1 MPVACAMGF
10 GLLGIT
16 RFFIMQ
22 LSADL
27 QSLDTLTLGAFSAPT
42 TGERAAR
49 LREWLATNPDES
61 VMADVHRDMNT
72 RDKSAAKVIK
82 EKLDEV
88 KRAKAQDA
96 MAHDWAASAEAV
108 LQAQPYDVQKAES
121 WLRDAAK
128 AGAALSREPLLSL
141 RNSLQERSKQVEELQ
156 HRLQVEREA
165 ALLLAQRIELCST
178 KPWRQAAEL
187 SAGLQHDVH
196 AWLGQMASL
205 SAEPMWSS
213 VPVRITQQ
221 ITSSGQQLELVWQ
234 AFEAAL
240 QSVEVA
246 ANDPAAEL
254 PAVPVWADEIRV
266 LRGESP
272 ASAGASTQAAG
283 AVTATP
289 TEAATSRTAPLP
301 ASPEA
306 DAARQVLVDKA
317 QALNAAEPE
326 QQPAGRKLQEAIR
339 QLREQWK
346 TLDKAHAPNP
356 TLWKPFDQ
364 ACNTAYKRVET
375 WLQQVRQQSEATRQ
389 QRLTLIQ
396 ELNAWTEAQASSEDW
411 KAQVRELHGFSER
424 WRQAGHLSEKAFAD
438 IQPLWKTAMAKA
450 HERLEAAQKQSL
462 VRRQTLIADAQALVE
477 QAGVR
482 IDDVKALQQRWQA
495 EAQAVPLDRRQEQKL
510 WEAFRQPI
518 DAFFARK
525 PADRR
530 AAPAVAPQSPYEQA
544 VMVAAQALEVANQTG
559 DAQKIRAALAAL
571 EAAARGE
578 APAPAAPAVVAEV
591 VVTPEAASEDSAPV
605 AQGTAEASESPEVV
619 EPTSPA
625 PEPVEEAAGELSE
638 AEAPAPEEVPPA
650 KPAPAAPR
658 KVVAVRGDDRPGA
671 GPAGAKPLAARDD
684 ARRDGRKD
692 LRPGRGDSRD
702 ARPPREGFAPRPPRL
717 SDGVFRLQRQAM
729 EQAEIALK
737 KLAAQAYGE
746 ALTQLLQAWQTRAPD
761 AIPQGSAL
769 GGKAAVQARSQW
781 AQTLGQAAQGTVAAD
796 LLVRLEIAADV
807 PTPAA
812 HQGERRAMQL
822 QLLTR
827 RNDPSPE
834 QTWAKDI
841 NQVLQGTYDE
851 AVARRLQS
859 VLKTLLRR

>member
-1 MPVACAMGF
+1 
-10 GLLGIT
+10 
-16 RFFIMQ
+16 MQ
-22 LSADL
+22 SSADL

-42 TGERAAR
+42 TGERTAR
-49 LREWLATNPDES
+49 LRDWLATNPDES
-61 VMADVHRDMNT
+61 VMADVHREMNT

-82 EKLDEV
+82 EKLDEI

-187 SAGLQHDVH
+187 SAGLQHDVQ
-196 AWLGQMASL
+196 AWLSQMASL

-221 ITSSGQQLELVWQ
+221 LTSSGQQLELVWQ

-240 QSVEVA
+240 KSVEVA

-266 LRGESP
+266 LRGEAPVSAVP
-272 ASAGASTQAAG
+272 SAAQAGA
-283 AVTATP
+283 AVATP
-289 TEAATSRTAPLP
+289 VEAAPSRTATLP

-317 QALNAAEPE
+317 QALNAAEAE

-339 QLREQWK
+339 QLRDQWK

-375 WLQQVRQQSEATRQ
+375 WLQQMRQQSEATRQ
-389 QRLTLIQ
+389 QRLALIQ
-396 ELNAWTEAQASSEDW
+396 ELHAWTEAQASNDDW
-411 KAQVRELHGFSER
+411 KAHIRELHGFSER

-438 IQPLWKTAMAKA
+438 IQPQWKAAMAKA

-462 VRRQTLIADAQALVE
+462 VRRQALITDAQALVE

-530 AAPAVAPQSPYEQA
+530 AAPTVAPQSPHEQA
-544 VMVAAQALEVANQTG
+544 VMAAAQALEAASQTG

-571 EAAARGE
+571 NAAARGE
-578 APAPAAPAVVAEV
+578 TPAPAAPAVVVAEATPQAAPIAES
-591 VVTPEAASEDSAPV
+591 TPEAAESLDVAEPV
-605 AQGTAEASESPEVV
+605 
-619 EPTSPA
+619 SPA
-625 PEPVEEAAGELSE
+625 PEQAEQAAGEPTE
-638 AEAPAPEEVPPA
+638 AEAPAPEEVAPA

-671 GPAGAKPLAARDD
+671 GPAGTKPLAARDD

-692 LRPGRGDSRD
+692 MRPGRGDSRD
-702 ARPPREGFAPRPPRL
+702 ARLSREGFAPRAPRL

-729 EQAEIALK
+729 EHAEMALK

-796 LLVRLEIAADV
+796 LVVRLEIAADV

-834 QTWAKDI
+834 QTWAKDV
-841 NQVLQGTYDE
+841 NQVLQGAYDE
-851 AVARRLQS
+851 AVARRLQP

>member
-1 MPVACAMGF
+1 
-10 GLLGIT
+10 
-16 RFFIMQ
+16 MQ
-22 LSADL
+22 SSADL

-61 VMADVHRDMNT
+61 VMADVHREMNT

-82 EKLDEV
+82 EKLDEI

-96 MAHDWAASAEAV
+96 MAHDWVASAEAV
-108 LQAQPYDVQKAES
+108 LQAQPYDVQKAEA

-187 SAGLQHDVH
+187 SAGLQHDVQ
-196 AWLGQMASL
+196 AWLSQMTSL
-205 SAEPMWSS
+205 LAEPMWSS

-221 ITSSGQQLELVWQ
+221 LTSSGQQLELVWQ

-240 QSVEVA
+240 KSVEVA

-272 ASAGASTQAAG
+272 ASAGASVIAAG
-283 AVTATP
+283 DVTATP
-289 TEAATSRTAPLP
+289 TEAATSRTSTLP

-317 QALNAAEPE
+317 QALNAAEPD

-389 QRLTLIQ
+389 QRLALIQ
-396 ELNAWTEAQASSEDW
+396 ELNAWTEAQASNEDW
-411 KAQVRELHGFSER
+411 KAHIRELHGFSER

-438 IQPLWKTAMAKA
+438 IQPQWKTAMAKA

-462 VRRQTLIADAQALVE
+462 VRRQALIAEAQALLE

-482 IDDVKALQQRWQA
+482 IDDVKVLQQRWQA
-495 EAQAVPLDRRQEQKL
+495 EAQSVPLDRRQEQKL
-510 WEAFRQPI
+510 WETFRQPI

-530 AAPAVAPQSPYEQA
+530 AAPAVAPQSPHEQA
-544 VMVAAQALEVANQTG
+544 VMAAAQALEAASQTG
-559 DAQKIRAALAAL
+559 DAQKIRAALSAL
-571 EAAARGE
+571 DAAARGQ
-578 APAPAAPAVVAEV
+578 APAPAAPAPVAQNA
-591 VVTPEAASEDSAPV
+591 PEAAES
-605 AQGTAEASESPEVV
+605 AEAV
-619 EPTSPA
+619 EPVVPA
-625 PEPVEEAAGELSE
+625 PEQAEEAAGQPTE
-638 AEAPAPEEVPPA
+638 AEASAPEEVPPA

-692 LRPGRGDSRD
+692 MRPGRGDGRD

-729 EQAEIALK
+729 EHAEMALK

-761 AIPQGSAL
+761 AIPQGSKL

-834 QTWAKDI
+834 QTWAKDV
-841 NQVLQGTYDE
+841 NQVLQGAYDE
-851 AVARRLQS
+851 AVARRLQP

>member
-1 MPVACAMGF
+1 
-10 GLLGIT
+10 
-16 RFFIMQ
+16 MQ
-22 LSADL
+22 FSADL
-27 QSLDTLTLGAFSAPT
+27 QSLDTLTSGAFSAPT
-42 TGERAAR
+42 SGERASR
-49 LREWLATNPDES
+49 LRDWLVTQPDES
-61 VMADVHRDMNT
+61 VMVEVHREMNT
-72 RDKSAAKVIK
+72 RDKSAAKVVK
-82 EKLDEV
+82 EKLDEL
-88 KRAKAQDA
+88 KRAKVQDA
-96 MAHDWAASAEAV
+96 MANDWASAGNAILQSQPFDVAKAEA
-108 LQAQPYDVQKAES
+108 

-141 RNSLQERSKQVEELQ
+141 RHALQERSKQIDELQ

-178 KPWRQAAEL
+178 KPWRQATEL
-187 SAGLQHDVH
+187 ATSLQHDVQV
-196 AWLGQMASL
+196 WLAQTAAL
-205 SAEPMWSS
+205 SADPVWPS
-213 VPVRITQQ
+213 VPQRITQQ
-221 ITSSGQQLELVWQ
+221 LISSGQQLELVWQ

-240 QSVEVA
+240 KLVQLA
-246 ANDPAAEL
+246 ASDPAAEL

-266 LRGESP
+266 LRGEAPVSV
-272 ASAGASTQAAG
+272 AAE
-283 AVTATP
+283 T
-289 TEAATSRTAPLP
+289 TEPVVAESKANALL

-317 QALNAAEPE
+317 QALNMGEPE
-326 QQPAGRKLQEAIR
+326 ALPAGRKLQEAIR

-346 TLDKAHAPNP
+346 LLDKAHAPNAA
-356 TLWKPFDQ
+356 LWKPFDV

-396 ELNAWTEAQASSEDW
+396 ELLLWTQAQANNEDW

-424 WRQAGHLSEKAFAD
+424 WRQAGHMSEKAFAD
-438 IQPLWKTAMAKA
+438 IQPQWKAAMAKA
-450 HERLEAAQKQSL
+450 HERLEAAQAQSL
-462 VRRQTLIADAQALVE
+462 KRRQALIAEAQALID

-525 PADRR
+525 PSERR
-530 AAPAVAPQSPYEQA
+530 GAPAAAPQSPYEQA
-544 VMVAAQALEVANQTG
+544 VVAAAQSLEAANQTG
-559 DAQKIRAALAAL
+559 DAQTIRAAMAAL
-571 EAAARGE
+571 NAAIRGEVPAATAAVASQASEAPVVQSDEQLTSMAAAETPAEEPAAEEGSTE
-578 APAPAAPAVVAEV
+578 APVTPAAP
-591 VVTPEAASEDSAPV
+591 
-605 AQGTAEASESPEVV
+605 
-619 EPTSPA
+619 PA
-625 PEPVEEAAGELSE
+625 P
-638 AEAPAPEEVPPA
+638 
-650 KPAPAAPR
+650 PR

-692 LRPGRGDSRD
+692 SRVARPGRD
-702 ARPPREGFAPRPPRL
+702 ARDGTALAGRTPRL
-717 SDGVFRLQRQAM
+717 SDGVFRLHRQAV
-729 EQAEIALK
+729 EHAEIALK

-746 ALTQLLQAWQTRAPD
+746 ALTQLLQAWQTRQPN
-761 AIPQGSAL
+761 AIPQGTAL
-769 GGKAAVQARSQW
+769 GGKSAVQARSLW
-781 AQTLGQAAQGTVAAD
+781 AQTLAQAAQGSVAAD
-796 LLVRLEIAADV
+796 VVVRLEIAADV

-834 QTWAKDI
+834 QTWAQDMSK
-841 NQVLQGTYDE
+841 VLQGAYDE
-851 AVARRLQS
+851 AVAQRLQP

>member
-22 LSADL
+22 FSADL

-49 LREWLATNPDES
+49 LRDWLATNPDES
-61 VMADVHRDMNT
+61 VMVDVHREMNT

-82 EKLDEV
+82 EKLDEI

-187 SAGLQHDVH
+187 SAGLQHDVQ

-221 ITSSGQQLELVWQ
+221 LTSSGQQLELVWQ
-234 AFEAAL
+234 AFDAAL
-240 QSVEVA
+240 KSVEVA

-272 ASAGASTQAAG
+272 ASAAPGAAAPG
-283 AVTATP
+283 AAAATP
-289 TEAATSRTAPLP
+289 AEAAPSRTATLP

-317 QALNAAEPE
+317 QALNAGEPE

-396 ELNAWTEAQASSEDW
+396 ELNAWTEAQASNEDW
-411 KAQVRELHGFSER
+411 KAHIRELHGFSER

-438 IQPLWKTAMAKA
+438 IQPQWKTAMVKA

-462 VRRQTLIADAQALVE
+462 VRRQTLISDAQALVE

-544 VMVAAQALEVANQTG
+544 VMAAAQALEAANQTG

-571 EAAARGE
+571 DAAARGE
-578 APAPAAPAVVAEV
+578 APAPAAPAVVAEATPQAVEPV
-591 VVTPEAASEDSAPV
+591 VESTPEAAESAEV
-605 AQGTAEASESPEVV
+605 AESV
-619 EPTSPA
+619 SPA
-625 PEPVEEAAGELSE
+625 PEQAEEAVSE
-638 AEAPAPEEVPPA
+638 PTEAPALEEAPQA

-692 LRPGRGDSRD
+692 MRPGRGDSRD

-796 LLVRLEIAADV
+796 LVVRLEVAADV

-834 QTWAKDI
+834 QTWAKDV
-841 NQVLQGTYDE
+841 NQVLQGAYDE
-851 AVARRLQS
+851 AVARRLQP